1 MFNLVKCFLYD
12 IRFMMVIYLYSTG
25 DSSQIRARL
34 LELKQAGRGEVL
46 CPGFLSEY
54 VHHESHVPIFLLR
67 HFYFANKYFGKSC
80 DRFVKCIFL
89 TSINMTNSVLSL
101 LTRIY

>member
-34 LELKQAGRGEVL
+34 LELKRAGRGEVL
-46 CPGFLSEY
+46 CPGRVL
-54 VHHESHVPIFLLR
+54 VRIVLHESHVPIVLLR
-67 HFYFANKYFGKSC
+67 HFYLANKYFGKSYDC
-80 DRFVKCIFL
+80 MYIVLLNEYFL
-89 TSINMTNSVLSL
+89 HRSA
-101 LTRIY
+101 